1 MSHRSY
7 HHIKTPPKN
16 QRSNSNISTTRDA
29 GQSTNQH
36 SDQPTR
42 INPHVVKKQKTVY
55 ILALR
60 SE

>member
-42 INPHVVKKQKTVY
+42 INPHVVKKTKNC
-55 ILALR
+55 IHFG
-60 SE
+60 SKI